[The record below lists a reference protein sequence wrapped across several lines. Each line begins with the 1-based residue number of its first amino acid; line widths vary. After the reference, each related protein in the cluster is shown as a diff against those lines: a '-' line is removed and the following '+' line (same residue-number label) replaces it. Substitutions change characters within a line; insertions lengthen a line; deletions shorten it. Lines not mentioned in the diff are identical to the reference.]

1 MFDGRLTK
9 SADDSV
15 VFEGCEWMS
24 CAVDEL
30 QPGLIRYV
38 ETFVKDR
45 ETARDIVQDSFMKLH
60 QHSDQPTAK
69 GLKPWMYRVCRNAAI
84 DHLRK
89 EKRMTKTEIQESQ
102 ILAKT
107 KTNPAETIEQQDTF
121 RVVMSEVA
129 MLSSNQQEVL
139 RLKFQSGFS
148 YQEIADVTG
157 LKLSNVGVLLHTAI
171 SKLREKLK
179 D

>member
-1 MFDGRLTK
+1 ML
-9 SADDSV
+9 
-15 VFEGCEWMS
+15 
-24 CAVDEL
+24 
-30 QPGLIRYV
+30 
-38 ETFVKDR
+38 
-45 ETARDIVQDSFMKLH
+45 
-60 QHSDQPTAK
+60 
-69 GLKPWMYRVCRNAAI
+69 
-84 DHLRK
+84 
-89 EKRMTKTEIQESQ
+89 QESQ